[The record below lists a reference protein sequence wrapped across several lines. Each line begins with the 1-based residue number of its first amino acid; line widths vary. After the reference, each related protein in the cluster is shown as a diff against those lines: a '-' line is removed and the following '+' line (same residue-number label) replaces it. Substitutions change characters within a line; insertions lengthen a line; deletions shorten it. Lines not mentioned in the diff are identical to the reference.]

1 MVKVKLKNI
10 AFNTTARILVVVFQL
25 INVKLYTYYLNAEQ
39 IGVFFFLLAV
49 SYFANAALFVPVD
62 YYQQANLSK
71 VIAASGGALPLL
83 KFNGRLIGF
92 YFLFST
98 VLVVICE
105 FIKPSYTSFVLV
117 ADILALFLYW
127 VQALRNTLNN
137 LGHGNCVSLSF
148 IQEAVLKVLFFF
160 ILVKY
165 CKADEIL
172 LIVAWIVSLFFSG
185 CYLFYM
191 AHKRHIFIGSCL
203 HNICVRE
210 VFCFSY
216 PFSFGAVCNW
226 LQLQGYRLV
235 LIPLGFA
242 EEVGVFATLSNI
254 GSAGIGAASLIY
266 SQQFTPLIYNTSGQY
281 TSKYLKGA
289 IALIIVVALVA
300 FGMGEFMVS
309 ILTNLDFA
317 KHWRLLLFG
326 VITDAANLL
335 IGALV
340 IHITLTGDTKKLI
353 SVSILGVVS
362 VIMIF
367 SLLYWFSNI
376 SIVTIG
382 IPLLFSQWI
391 VVLYLFSIYKFN
403 RSLLSI

>member
-1 MVKVKLKNI
+1 M
-10 AFNTTARILVVVFQL
+10 
-25 INVKLYTYYLNAEQ
+25 
-39 IGVFFFLLAV
+39 
-49 SYFANAALFVPVD
+49 
-62 YYQQANLSK
+62 
-71 VIAASGGALPLL
+71 
-83 KFNGRLIGF
+83 
-92 YFLFST
+92 
-98 VLVVICE
+98 
-105 FIKPSYTSFVLV
+105 
-117 ADILALFLYW
+117 
-127 VQALRNTLNN
+127 
-137 LGHGNCVSLSF
+137 
-148 IQEAVLKVLFFF
+148 
-160 ILVKY
+160 
-165 CKADEIL
+165 
-172 LIVAWIVSLFFSG
+172 
-185 CYLFYM
+185 
-191 AHKRHIFIGSCL
+191 
-203 HNICVRE
+203 
-210 VFCFSY
+210 
-216 PFSFGAVCNW
+216 
-226 LQLQGYRLV
+226 
-235 LIPLGFA
+235 GFA